1 MNNKQDIKEAVMELR
16 ELIKEMKKQ
25 LDIILILL
33 R

>member
-1 MNNKQDIKEAVMELR
+1 MNNRQDIKEAVMELR

-25 LDIILILL
+25 LDIMLILL

>member
-1 MNNKQDIKEAVMELR
+1 MNNRQDIKEAVMELR